1 MSVNEIEIQVLKSV
15 VTKLDQTLD
24 KISESTNTI
33 GRLLAV
39 HDERINNLEKDN
51 NDANKDIKDL
61 YGKME
66 NNTKEILKEISA
78 VENRIEDKLEKASEQ
93 SCEQHQALSSKVDNL
108 DDRMNEMERWKWYII
123 GALTLI
129 TFLVTNVDR
138 IISFIRLFT

>member
-93 SCEQHQALSSKVDNL
+93 SCEQHHALSSKVDNL
-108 DDRMNEMERWKWYII
+108 DDRMNEMERWKWYIV